1 MTPSTPRD
9 PQGRP
14 ESDRGTTSSGHG
26 PPAGSGRGRL
36 PFARFIAAETSGWGF
51 FLCVQKD
58 VRQAR
63 SGELFISLSLQD
75 RTGLIRGRIFNE
87 AERLREEFDN
97 GDFVKVQGRTDL
109 YNGRIHLIIERIR
122 RVNAEQDRAQGFR
135 EEDCVLCAP
144 RPAEEMW
151 GELQALIGRV
161 HDPSVRDLLVRI
173 TTEHA
178 ERLRIWPAAQT
189 IHHAYRSGFLEHILS
204 VARGA
209 LVLGEAYGANADLL
223 IAGAILHDIGKLQ
236 ELQYDRATS
245 YSREGNLVG
254 HIALGII
261 MVRAAI
267 TGIPDFPDVLR
278 TQVEHLV
285 VSHHGHKE
293 FGSPVEPKTIEAL
306 ILSAADDLDAKI
318 NQVQQALRD
327 DMDPDAEFT
336 SYHQKLGRVLW
347 KGAESP

>member
-1 MTPSTPRD
+1 MTSSPLRD

-14 ESDRGTTSSGHG
+14 GSDRGTTSSG
-26 PPAGSGRGRL
+26 PGRL
-36 PFARFIAAETSGWGF
+36 PFASSIVAESSGWGF

-58 VRQAR
+58 LRQAR

-75 RTGLIRGRIFNE
+75 KTGLIRGRIFNQV
-87 AERLREEFDN
+87 ERYREEFDS
-97 GDFVKVQGRTDL
+97 GDFVRVQGRTDL
-109 YNGRIHLIIERIR
+109 HNGRIHLIIERIR
-122 RVNAEQDRAQGFR
+122 RVNADQDRVEGFR

-151 GELQALIGRV
+151 RELEALIERV
-161 HDPSVRDLLVRI
+161 HDPFVRELLARL
-173 TTEHA
+173 TAEHA

-204 VARGA
+204 VARAA

-223 IAGAILHDIGKLQ
+223 TAGAILHDIGKLQ

-254 HIALGII
+254 HIALGVI
-261 MVRAAI
+261 MVRSTIAA
-267 TGIPDFPDVLR
+267 IPDFPGVLR
-278 TQVEHLV
+278 TQIEHLV
-285 VSHHGHKE
+285 LSHHGHKE
-293 FGSPVEPKTIEAL
+293 FGSPVEPKTIEAM

-327 DMDPDAEFT
+327 DTDPDAEFT
-336 SYHQKLGRVLW
+336 AYHQRLGRVLW
-347 KGAESP
+347 KGMESR